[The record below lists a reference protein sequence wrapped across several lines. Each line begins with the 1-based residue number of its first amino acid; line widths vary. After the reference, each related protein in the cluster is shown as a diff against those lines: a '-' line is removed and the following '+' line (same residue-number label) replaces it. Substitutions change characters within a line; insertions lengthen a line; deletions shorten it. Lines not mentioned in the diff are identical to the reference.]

1 MMAFV
6 DRGPQWG
13 VARLAEARPMVD
25 LMTLVFPV
33 VALAVAV
40 VSGWCMAGVGMR
52 RRKAEM
58 AGYIEGWRSAAR
70 AAGRVQ

>member
-1 MMAFV
+1 M
-6 DRGPQWG
+6 
-13 VARLAEARPMVD
+13 VA